1 MNSYLEFEKPIEEI
15 DNKIKFLEQN
25 ETKEIE
31 TIKKY
36 QDKKK
41 KLFKQI
47 YTQLTPWQKVQVA
60 RHPDR
65 PHTTDYIKNIFQ
77 DFLLLAGDR
86 KFSDDQAIVGG
97 IAKIDNISTMIVGTE
112 KGNSMES
119 RLKHNFGM
127 AKPEGYRKVQR
138 LFFLAE
144 KFNLPIITFVDTAG
158 AFPGKEAEERG
169 QSESIAS
176 SIVSCLRV
184 KTPILSIIIG
194 EGGSGG
200 AIALATADDVMM
212 LENSIYSVISPEG
225 CASILWRDPEA
236 VQKAADSLKLTAD
249 ECLRLKVINT
259 IIPERHGGAH
269 RYKTEQFKIVK
280 KLIIEKIRELKKI
293 SIDELN
299 RLRNEKFLNITKN

>member
-1 MNSYLEFEKPIEEI
+1 MSNYLEFEKPIEEI
-15 DNKIKFLEQN
+15 DNKIKSLQQN
-25 ETKEIE
+25 ETGEIE
-31 TIKKY
+31 TINNY

-41 KLFKQI
+41 ILFKKI

-65 PHTTDYIKNIFQ
+65 PHTADYIKNIFQ
-77 DFLLLAGDR
+77 DFLPLAGDR
-86 KFSDDQAIVGG
+86 KFSDDKAIVGG

-176 SIVSCLRV
+176 SIVTCLKV

-225 CASILWRDPEA
+225 CASILWRDSEA

-259 IIPERHGGAH
+259 IIPEQYGGAH
-269 RYKTEQFKIVK
+269 RYKTEQFQIVK
-280 KLIIEKIRELKKI
+280 KFIIEKLSELKKI
-293 SIDELN
+293 SIEDLN
-299 RLRNEKFLNITKN
+299 RLRNEKFLNITQN

>member
-1 MNSYLEFEKPIEEI
+1 MEKYFEFEKSIEEI
-15 DNKIKFLEQN
+15 EDKIKALNYN
-25 ETKEIE
+25 EIKESKAIDE
-31 TIKKY
+31 F
-36 QDKKK
+36 KKK
-41 KLFKQI
+41 KIILFKKI

-60 RHPDR
+60 RHPER
-65 PHTTDYIKNIFQ
+65 PHTIDYISNIFQ
-77 DFLLLAGDR
+77 NFVPLAGDR
-86 KFSDDQAIVGG
+86 KFSDDPAIVGG
-97 IAKIDNISTMIVGTE
+97 LASINNISVLVLGTE

-127 AKPEGYRKVQR
+127 ARPEGYRKVQR

-144 KFNLPIITFVDTAG
+144 KFDLPIITFIDTAG
-158 AFPGKEAEERG
+158 AFPGKDAEERG

-176 SIVSCLRV
+176 SIASCLKV
-184 KTPILSIIIG
+184 KAPIISLIIG

-200 AIALATADDVMM
+200 AIALATADVIMM

-259 IIPERHGGAH
+259 IIPEKYGGAH
-269 RYKTEQFKIVK
+269 RFKNEQFQVVK
-280 KLIIEKIRELKKI
+280 KLIIEKISELKKI
-293 SIDELN
+293 SIEDLVKN
-299 RLRNEKFLNITKN
+299 RNEKFLNIS

>member
-1 MNSYLEFEKPIEEI
+1 MEKYFEFEKSIEEI
-15 DNKIKFLEQN
+15 DDKIKTLNYN
-25 ETKEIE
+25 EIKESNAIDE
-31 TIKKY
+31 Y
-36 QDKKK
+36 KKK
-41 KLFKQI
+41 KIILFKKI

-60 RHPDR
+60 RHPER
-65 PHTTDYIKNIFQ
+65 PHTTDYISNIFQ
-77 DFLLLAGDR
+77 NFVPLAGDR

-97 IAKIDNISTMIVGTE
+97 LASINNISVLVLGTE

-127 AKPEGYRKVQR
+127 ARPEGYRKVQR

-144 KFNLPIITFVDTAG
+144 KFDLPIITFIDTAG
-158 AFPGKEAEERG
+158 AFPGKDAEERG

-176 SIVSCLRV
+176 SIASCLKV
-184 KTPILSIIIG
+184 KTPIISLIIG

-200 AIALATADDVMM
+200 AIALATADVIMM

-259 IIPERHGGAH
+259 IIPEKYGGAH
-269 RYKTEQFKIVK
+269 RFKNEQFQVVK
-280 KLIIEKIRELKKI
+280 KLIIEKISELKKI
-293 SIDELN
+293 SIEDLVKN
-299 RLRNEKFLNITKN
+299 RNEKFLNIS